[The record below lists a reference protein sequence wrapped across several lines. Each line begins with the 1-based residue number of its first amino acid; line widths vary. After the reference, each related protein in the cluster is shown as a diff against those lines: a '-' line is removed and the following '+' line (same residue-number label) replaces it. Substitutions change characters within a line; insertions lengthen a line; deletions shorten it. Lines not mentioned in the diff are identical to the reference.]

1 MSETINFAFID
12 SGTGGIPYML
22 YLKEKSP
29 KSRCLY
35 LADSKNF
42 PYGEKTTEQITT
54 CSSQAVSLVSNR
66 WHPKAIVIAC
76 NTISVTALN
85 ELRAK
90 FPEVP
95 IVGTVPAIKLA
106 AEVTRNR
113 RIGLLATNATVRHPY
128 NKKLTEEFAADCTV
142 FSRGDAAL
150 IAFIE
155 HDLFTAT
162 EEQKRAAVQPAIK
175 YFAENKCDTII
186 LGCTHFVNMATIIQQ
201 EAGDGVTVVDSRE
214 GVARQAL
221 KVEQKAMKHTDAC
234 QNDVVRKNKEAAI
247 STDKMPADC
256 TLFVTG
262 FTQKKD
268 DEEYRELCK
277 NLHIPFGGVLE

>member
-1 MSETINFAFID
+1 MSGIDFAFLD

-29 KSRCLY
+29 SSKCLY

-42 PYGEKTTEQITT
+42 PYGEKTTEQITN
-54 CSSQAVSLVSNR
+54 CSSQAVSLVTER

-85 ELRAK
+85 ELREK

-106 AEVTRNR
+106 AEVTKNK

-128 NKKLTEEFAADCTV
+128 NKRLAEEFASDCTV
-142 FSRGDAAL
+142 FSRGDAEL
-150 IAFIE
+150 ISFIE

-162 EEQKRAAVQPAIK
+162 DEEKKQAVRPAVDFFK
-175 YFAENKCDTII
+175 QNGCDTII
-186 LGCTHFVNMATIIQQ
+186 LGCTHFVHLAEVIQH
-201 EAGDGVTVVDSRE
+201 EAGDGVRVVDSRE

-221 KVEQKAMKHTDAC
+221 KVESRAEEKDDHSDNTAGIQ
-234 QNDVVRKNKEAAI
+234 
-247 STDKMPADC
+247 DC

-268 DEEYRELCK
+268 AEEYSALCK
-277 NLHIPFGGVLE
+277 NLSIPFGGLLS